1 MAQHLCIVA
10 RDNPLLLGYLH
21 IALEQLSAAGHEL
34 EIVIDRR
41 PDPSSPGGAPHH
53 PLPMGRE
60 QRRLH
65 GVDALLRSRGYAI
78 VSREMGEDWHV
89 GDGAELQFEAR
100 DEDERDDEME
110 PAGFTY
116 RTASGRRR
124 LLLAGGAAVVVVVG
138 ALIALPGDP
147 LDRVAG
153 VVGHAASSLRSS
165 PEPSH
170 PPPASDPA
178 PAREPKRTATATPP
192 VATEAPPEAV
202 RAPVEVTSAPA
213 PAVRAPEPPAPA
225 VRAPAPP
232 TPAVREPAPPPA
244 AVRAPEPP
252 APAVRAPAPPD
263 PAVREPAP
271 PARPAPT
278 LERRAQLPPRR
289 PLARQDLPLPKK
301 ETTLAA
307 AAISKPP
314 EFRGTPR
321 VEMTRERD
329 ASGRTAAITVRVTDP
344 GGRPLPAAD
353 VRIRRQLAGG
363 GVQETRLQA
372 TPSEGS
378 YRGAFPDPAASSN
391 GLVMRV
397 TVGDVSHEVP
407 LAE

>member
-34 EIVIDRR
+34 EIIIDRR
-41 PDPSSPGGAPHH
+41 PDRSSPGGAPHH
-53 PLPMGRE
+53 PLPMGGE

-89 GDGAELQFEAR
+89 GDGPELQFEAR
-100 DEDERDDEME
+100 DEDERDDGME

-124 LLLAGGAAVVVVVG
+124 LLLAGGAAVAVVVG
-138 ALIALPGDP
+138 ALIVLPGDP
-147 LDRVAG
+147 LDRVAD
-153 VVGHAASSLRSS
+153 VVGHTPSSLRSS
-165 PEPSH
+165 PESS
-170 PPPASDPA
+170 PPAPTSDPT
-178 PAREPKRTATATPP
+178 PAREPTQTAATATPP
-192 VATEAPPEAV
+192 VATEARPEAV
-202 RAPVEVTSAPA
+202 SAPVEVTRAPAPTVRAQEPPATPA
-213 PAVRAPEPPAPA
+213 PAVSAPEPSPAA

-232 TPAVREPAPPPA
+232 A
-244 AVRAPEPP
+244 
-252 APAVRAPAPPD
+252 

-271 PARPAPT
+271 PAPPAPT

-289 PLARQDLPLPKK
+289 PLARQDIPVAKK
-301 ETTLAA
+301 EPTLAA

-363 GVQETRLQA
+363 GIQETRLQA

-378 YRGAFPDPAASSN
+378 YRGTFPDPAASSN